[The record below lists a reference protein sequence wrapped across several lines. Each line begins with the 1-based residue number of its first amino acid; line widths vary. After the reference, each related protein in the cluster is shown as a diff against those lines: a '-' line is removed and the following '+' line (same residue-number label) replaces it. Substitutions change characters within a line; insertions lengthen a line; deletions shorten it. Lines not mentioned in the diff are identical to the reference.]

1 MVAHDVLMQWVLSA
15 HSPNSL
21 RRAVAEGED
30 VRRLD
35 ARSRALPLKQM
46 AQAWVTVSILRGP
59 QALTKEWRDGIS
71 RILWPQEW
79 PGLED
84 GQAPQP

>member
-1 MVAHDVLMQWVLSA
+1 MARLWERSGGNAFCLEELV
-15 HSPNSL
+15 
-21 RRAVAEGED
+21 RAVAEGED